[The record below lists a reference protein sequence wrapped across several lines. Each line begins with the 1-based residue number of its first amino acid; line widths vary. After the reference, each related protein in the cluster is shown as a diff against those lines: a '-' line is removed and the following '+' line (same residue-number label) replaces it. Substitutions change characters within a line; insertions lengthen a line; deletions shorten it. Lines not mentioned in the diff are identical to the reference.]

1 VSIARQR
8 TGIWLL
14 ILLLVTLPAGAQRY
28 DPGDFQQ
35 EDGRIV
41 EPPSDLVIE
50 DTSAQQIA
58 NTFLTDYPVTCNSYA
73 LMPGTFQE
81 TTVTRITSRNPG
93 KTVYVVGGVHG
104 NERAAWGAG
113 LLLRNVSIARGTLYV
128 LAPANA
134 SGVREG
140 MRYVRDKQDLNR
152 SFPGQSGGNE
162 ASQLA
167 FAIFTDIKAA
177 QPDLV
182 LDLHEAISYREG
194 VDFLGNTLIFT
205 RIQGL
210 EDLLLDL
217 TLDTQSGELGSA
229 PFLPSGPGPEGS
241 VNRTVSD
248 LLQIPVITIETF
260 RGFPLELRLKD
271 QLQIVEYVLR
281 YLEML
286 E

>member
-1 VSIARQR
+1 MAGQR
-8 TGIWLL
+8 LAVWLL
-14 ILLLVTLPAGAQRY
+14 LLLLAAFPAGAQRY
-28 DPGDFQQ
+28 DPGSFPR

-41 EPPSDLVIE
+41 EPESDLALE
-50 DTSAQQIA
+50 DTSARQIA
-58 NTFLTDYPVTCNSYA
+58 GTFLEDYPVSRERYA
-73 LMPGTFQE
+73 LMPGTPQE
-81 TTVTRITSRNPG
+81 TAVTKITAREPG

-113 LLLRNVSIARGTLYV
+113 LLLRDISIARGTLYV

-134 SGVREG
+134 RGAREG
-140 MRYVRDKQDLNR
+140 TRYVRDKQDLNR
-152 SFPGQSGGNE
+152 SFPGQAGGDE
-162 ASQLA
+162 ASRLA
-167 FAIFTDIKAA
+167 FVIFSDIRAA

-182 LDLHEAISYREG
+182 LDLHEAITYREG

-205 RIQGL
+205 RIDGL

-217 TLDTQSGELGSA
+217 TLDTQAGLLGSA

-241 VNRTVSD
+241 VNRAVSD
-248 LLQIPVITIETF
+248 LLQIPVITVETF

-271 QLQIVEYVLR
+271 QLQIVEYALR
-281 YLEML
+281 HLGML